1 MPMACEGRILARGVA
16 GCLMAALTLAV
27 SVQGQQV
34 PGGKRE
40 PIGEVLGQ
48 PVFRDSI
55 RAGMGF
61 PVRDE
66 LHRLFTTP
74 ILEKYRKEHQAE
86 IEPTEG
92 EIVAVAAFFDRKHRE
107 RLGDSEAGLRN
118 DLGAVEKQL
127 KQEGL
132 AKEKRRQLELE
143 KLSLQA
149 RLNPPGRPF
158 AMFMLGNWKFQ
169 KHLHDHFGGGRILW
183 QQGGI
188 EAFDAYLKW
197 LQSREK
203 AGDFIITD
211 SVLRDKYYE
220 YWTKTNHGAFLTGD
234 KERIKRELLEPEWM
248 PGARA
253 RD

>member
-1 MPMACEGRILARGVA
+1 MPMACEGRVLARAVT

-27 SVQGQQV
+27 SVQGRQA

-48 PVFRDSI
+48 PVFRDAI
-55 RAGMGF
+55 REGMGF
-61 PVRDE
+61 TVRDE
-66 LHRLFTTP
+66 LHRLFTNP
-74 ILEKYRKEHQAE
+74 ILEKYRRARKAE
-86 IEPTEG
+86 IDPTEG
-92 EIVAVAAFFDRKHRE
+92 EIEAVTAYFDRKHRE
-107 RLGDSEAGLRN
+107 RIRDMEPGLRK

-132 AKEKRRQLELE
+132 AKEKRRQLEIE

-169 KHLHDHFGGGRILW
+169 KHLHEHFGGGRILW

-188 EAFDAYLKW
+188 EAFDAHLKW
-197 LQSREK
+197 LESLEK
-203 AGDFIITD
+203 AGEFRISDRA
-211 SVLRDKYYE
+211 LREKYYE
-220 YWTKTNHGAFLTGD
+220 YWKTTNHGAFLTGD
-234 KERIKRELLEPEWM
+234 RERIRREFLEPEWM
-248 PGARA
+248 AGAGAR
-253 RD
+253 D